1 MAFSPDGKTL
11 ASSSWDKTIKLW
23 DVQEPTLDLV
33 GYLLGKWYEFDE
45 GTGDLLLV
53 HASVDYLY
61 QKHTNGFFNV
71 GRWTHVGVLQSAKS
85 PEEANR
91 LLYEHYCRNQAWNG
105 AFALLEQ
112 PMDQRV
118 EPRLWSVIGV
128 TISCARGDYLGAAKY
143 QTRWVWHLMSQV
155 PHDQAMELPLADAL
169 GQLAWYQ
176 ELGGQFPEALKSAA
190 GAVRLNPK
198 EEASPLQANHAH
210 ALLLAGQYAQ
220 AAAIYQRHK
229 GQTLADGGKWND
241 EIVNAFK
248 LLRAQGH
255 THPDMPKIEALLGIE
270 LPKKPAPTPPTVPPP
285 NSK

>member
-45 GTGDLLLV
+45 GTGDLLPV

-91 LLYEHYCRNQAWNG
+91 LLYEYYCRNQVWNG

-118 EPRLWSVIGV
+118 EPQLWSEIGAS
-128 TISCARGDYLGAAKY
+128 ISKERGDYPGAVRY
-143 QTRWVWHLMSQV
+143 QGRWVSHLKSLTPQ
-155 PHDQAMELPLADAL
+155 DQAVELRLADAL

-176 ELGGQFPEALKSAA
+176 ELSGQFPEALKSTEE
-190 GAVRLNPK
+190 AVRLNPR
-198 EEASPLQANHAH
+198 EDTTPLQANHAH
-210 ALLLAGQYAQ
+210 ALLFSGQYAQ
-220 AAAIYQRHK
+220 AAAIYQKHK
-229 GQTLADGGKWND
+229 GKTFTDGRKWSEVVLND
-241 EIVNAFK
+241 FK
-248 LLRAQGH
+248 LLREQGH
-255 THPDMPKIEALLGIE
+255 THPDMKKIEALLQE
-270 LPKKPAPTPPTVPPP
+270 
-285 NSK
+285 